1 MKCLTESSRVRC
13 SLCGFAKM
21 SDPRS
26 DRFAE
31 DLSNGLV
38 GHPPLHL
45 FQYFN
50 CTNSKEMM
58 QVAKTT
64 NTSLNDLKEESVNY
78 LGKLAIEECLA
89 KVAAHKASNL
99 PAECI
104 FAVYAYTRKEI
115 YDALNKA
122 LRRRKSGP
130 AELLPFRYLCI
141 CLVKAMALLPECS
154 EKSYRGIQKVDRQIV
169 MTAIQK
175 GLDWIWAGFSS
186 TTLDIGVAGKFGK
199 KFRFVIRGIYGRD
212 ISAFSQYPGEREIL
226 FIPGTCMRVLEV
238 TETECVLQEQLVTDH
253 QLQILQLAHPDGA
266 AEHSR
271 LLCTISELEKQVQ
284 TLRFQKAQAVSEAD
298 NVFKQQQSQHQGAI
312 AELSK
317 QRDALLEEKDDA
329 IKRLQSQI
337 TLLRQDSVQQLQQQ
351 ESSHQSAIDKLTRQ
365 SDAMRKEK
373 DYAAA
378 VQKELQ
384 LENSVLRREN
394 VALRQENA
402 ACAEQLKNNDTAR
415 MEQEHI
421 LERLKLEVQSLR
433 QEKGEKLSHQ
443 QRMGLKMQED
453 IERQRR
459 IAEEIHYRRRQEA
472 KEASVRRFNPARA

>member
-253 QLQILQLAHPDGA
+253 QLQVIGPANPDGC
-266 AEHSR
+266 HR
-271 LLCTISELEKQVQ
+271 LLRTIAELENQVKV
-284 TLRFQKAQAVSEAD
+284 LRSEKAQAE
-298 NVFKQQQSQHQGAI
+298 QQHDTVLKEKLLAETTHRFAI
-312 AELSK
+312 AELT
-317 QRDALLEEKDDA
+317 Q
-329 IKRLQSQI
+329 
-337 TLLRQDSVQQLQQQ
+337 
-351 ESSHQSAIDKLTRQ
+351 QSATLC
-365 SDAMRKEK
+365 KEK
-373 DYAAA
+373 DSTIN
-378 VQKELQ
+378 KLQ
-384 LENSVLRREN
+384 SE
-394 VALRQENA
+394 VASLRQENTA
-402 ACAEQLKNNDTAR
+402 ASADNIITTRQHNLCATA
-415 MEQEHI
+415 ES
-421 LERLKLEVQSLR
+421 K
-433 QEKGEKLSHQ
+433 
-443 QRMGLKMQED
+443 
-453 IERQRR
+453 
-459 IAEEIHYRRRQEA
+459 
-472 KEASVRRFNPARA
+472 